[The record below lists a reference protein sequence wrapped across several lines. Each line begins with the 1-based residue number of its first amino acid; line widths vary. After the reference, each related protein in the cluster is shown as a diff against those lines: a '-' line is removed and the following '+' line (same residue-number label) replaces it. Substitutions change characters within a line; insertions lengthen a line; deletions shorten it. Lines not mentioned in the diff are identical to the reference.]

1 MYIVR
6 ERMKKICTAYCFERT
21 RVMIIQDISKITML
35 VKNSFDLSFSLS
47 WWIYGGFSGRLS
59 YQLKVQFNT
68 GLFPHVA
75 NQQKE

>member
-1 MYIVR
+1 
-6 ERMKKICTAYCFERT
+6 
-21 RVMIIQDISKITML
+21 MIIKDISKITML

-59 YQLKVQFNT
+59 YQLKVQFNP